1 MKNNSFFI
9 LVLNSGSATVKYSLF
24 KADNLVLENEG
35 IVERIGLKG
44 GVKNHEEAVKKIL
57 KDLTQVKKIKDLSK
71 IRTVGHRVVHGGE
84 KFKKTTLLNKKKIE
98 ELKGYSKLAPL
109 HNPPNIMGIEV
120 CQKLLPQAKQ
130 VAVFDTAFHTTLP
143 PSSYI
148 YAIPYKFYSQH
159 QIRRYGFHGIS
170 HQYVSERARETVGGK
185 ISRLITCHLGGGS
198 SITAIKNG
206 KSVDTSM
213 GFTPLEGLVME
224 SRSGD
229 IDPAIVTYLITELNF
244 TAQEVYDILNKKSGY
259 KGICGK
265 KDFREILK
273 IKSKDRLTRLAYE
286 IFVLSVTKYI
296 GKYIAELGG
305 VDIIV
310 FTAGIGEGSWE
321 LRKDVME
328 HFKFVGIKLDQK
340 KNKNNS
346 LIISAPNSKVKVLV
360 VPDNEA
366 LKIAKEAQKIT
377 K

>member
-305 VDIIV
+305 VDTIV

>member
-346 LIISAPNSKVKVLV
+346 LIISTPNSKVKVLV